1 MEILI
6 NASAYITFGAIMAI
20 LGAGLFGLFVGAI
33 PGLTATMAVALL
45 VPFTFFMDPIPA
57 LAMMISVG
65 ASTIYAGDI
74 PGVLLR
80 IPGTPASAAYV
91 DDSYLISQKG
101 KTNYVLGLG
110 LGASVIGGVIG
121 ALVLTFASPLL
132 AKFALKF
139 SSFEYTWLAL
149 LGLSCA
155 TLIAGQYIV
164 KSLLALLFGLALATI
179 GYDEFTGQ
187 ARFTFD
193 QVALLEGVSFIP
205 AMIGLF
211 AISGAIEYYATRH
224 KIQRTTRVEQR
235 QGAESLNILAG
246 TGAALKK
253 NKLGIARSGAIGTLI
268 GVLPGAGADIAAW
281 ISYAVAKKFSRN
293 PEEYGK
299 GSEEAVINA
308 SSSNNASLAGSWIP
322 TLVFGIPGD
331 SAAAIIIGVLY
342 MKDMQP
348 GPSLFI
354 FQPEKLYAV
363 FMLFFIAN
371 LALLPLALIVVN
383 FLKKLISVNKDI
395 IYPVVIV
402 FSIVGAFAMNNSL
415 ASVVVM
421 LAMGVIGYYLQKY
434 NYPIAPI
441 ILGMVLGP
449 MLEKSLLASLL
460 KSNGDLVAFVSRP
473 ISAVLAGFFLLV
485 IVLQIKSIVQSLR
498 KPTSL
503 IPLVD
508 GDHHEKNT

>member
-1 MEILI
+1 MDILI
-6 NASAYITFGAIMAI
+6 NASDYITLNAIIAI
-20 LGAGLFGLFVGAI
+20 FAAGLFGLFVGAI

-91 DDSYLISQKG
+91 DDSYALSQQG

-110 LGASVIGGVIG
+110 LSTSVIGGIIG
-121 ALVLTFASPLL
+121 AIVLTFASPLL
-132 AKFALKF
+132 ASFAMKF

-149 LGLSCA
+149 LGLSCS
-155 TLIAGQYIV
+155 TLISGQYVV
-164 KSLLALLFGLALATI
+164 KSLMALLLGLVLATV

-187 ARFTFD
+187 PRFTFG
-193 QVALLEGVSFIP
+193 QIALLEGISFIP
-205 AMIGLF
+205 AMIGMF
-211 AISGAIEYYATRH
+211 AIANAIEYYANRH
-224 KIQRTTRVEQR
+224 RDNSPSPRVTSQSVEK
-235 QGAESLNILAG
+235 SSFNILSG
-246 TGAALKK
+246 VRPALKK
-253 NKLGIARSGAIGTLI
+253 NRLGIARSSAIGTLI

-281 ISYAVAKKFSRN
+281 ISYAVAKKFSRQ
-293 PEEYGK
+293 PEKYGK

-308 SSSNNASLAGSWIP
+308 SSSNNASLAGSYIP

-331 SAAAIIIGVLY
+331 SVAAIVIGVLY

-354 FQPEKLYAV
+354 FHPEKLYAI
-363 FMLFFIAN
+363 FILFFIAN
-371 LALLPLALIVVN
+371 LALLPLALVVVN
-383 FLKKLISVNKDI
+383 LLKRLISVNKDI
-395 IYPVVIV
+395 VYPVVIV
-402 FSIVGAFAMNNSL
+402 FSIVGAFAMNNSM

-421 LAMGVIGYYLQKY
+421 LIMGIVGYFLQKHH
-434 NYPIAPI
+434 YPIAPV

-449 MLEKSLLASLL
+449 MFEKSLLSSLL
-460 KSNGDLVAFVSRP
+460 KSDGDLMAFIERP
-473 ISAVLAGFFLLV
+473 ISAFLAVLFLLV
-485 IVLQIKSIVQSLR
+485 IVMQAKSIIQVFRNTDS
-498 KPTSL
+498 KTSL
-503 IPLVD
+503 Q
-508 GDHHEKNT
+508 